1 MKAETAREFALRLVE
16 EEMSARRLVE
26 GTRKAIRIALRDFFR
41 WAKGRDIRAFG
52 KKDLVAFM
60 AWLGELKSKRSG
72 EPLVA
77 STINSRFHA
86 VSALYSTLYR
96 AGVIA
101 ENPAHGLNLKVPEA
115 RTWRRRP
122 LTRAEITKFLET
134 IDLASPTGLRDRTL
148 FELLYSSG
156 LRVGE
161 AAALKVK
168 DIDFER
174 RLMIVRGKFDRDR
187 MVPIS
192 EVAHDFL
199 VHWLRDGSHED
210 GSHGQRMEIP
220 EAFVFPGRD
229 GQLLRSTIS
238 ERFRELLRRFDM
250 DKKEI
255 STHSIRHSTAT
266 HLLENGASVRHV
278 QELLGH
284 RDIESTVRYTQ
295 VMTDGLAKVYHAHH
309 PREHELSAAVDEEY
323 LRRLEAIFRL
333 TGKRRGLRE
342 EGGEGKIIAKS

>member
-1 MKAETAREFALRLVE
+1 MKAEGVKELALRLVE
-16 EEMSARRLVE
+16 QEMSARRLVE
-26 GTRKAIRIALRDFFR
+26 GSRKAIRIALRDFFA
-41 WAKGRDIRAFG
+41 WAKTRDIRAFG
-52 KKDLVAFM
+52 KKDLVGYM
-60 AWLGELKSKRSG
+60 AWLGTRTSKRTG
-72 EPLVA
+72 ETLGA
-77 STINSRFHA
+77 STINGRFHA
-86 VSALYSTLYR
+86 VCALYSCLYR
-96 AGVIA
+96 SGLTL
-101 ENPAHGLNLKVPEA
+101 ENPAHGLDLKVPEA

-134 IDLASPTGLRDRTL
+134 IDLATATGLRNRTL

-161 AAALKVK
+161 AVSLKVK

-187 MVPIS
+187 RVPIS

-199 VHWLRDGSHED
+199 VHFL
-210 GSHGQRMEIP
+210 GQRIENP
-220 EAFVFPGRD
+220 EAFIFPGRD

-250 DKKEI
+250 DRPEI

-266 HLLENGASVRHV
+266 HLLENGASLRHV

-284 RDIESTVRYTQ
+284 ASIESTVRYTQ

-309 PREHELSAAVDEEY
+309 PREHELSAAVDKVY
-323 LRRLEAIFRL
+323 LKRLEAILRPRIAG
-333 TGKRRGLRE
+333 GKRRGTLARRNH
-342 EGGEGKIIAKS
+342 A